1 MAAKQGPCIPTSDW
15 ELRNFHR
22 LQSAVEDVNTGR
34 RGRCEYWW
42 RTPVNNKAEGTNL
55 LVVRVF
61 VELFILDTQEKILA
75 GIHWARHNTY
85 HLRAYFSRVLVLG
98 FMMDMVLAANDAPQ
112 QAITHPGNNNKPWVI
127 SGVITA
133 AVLLLAIFNLL
144 VCYLCSRRRTLHK
157 SVQPSNQE
165 YKGGPAYTSYSFS
178 EIQIATKNFDEAR
191 VIGEGGFGKVYIGTL
206 NDGTN
211 VAIKRGSTLHD
222 QGEKEYRAE
231 IAMLLRLRHYNLISF
246 LGCCSENS
254 EMILLYEYMENGTL
268 RQRLYD
274 SKSPLPNNDPLT
286 LNQRLKIAIHSAN
299 GLHYLHTGF
308 ESPIIH
314 RDVKTSNILLDKNL
328 NAKVSDFGLSR
339 ERPVVDKALS
349 SLVKGSFGYL
359 DPEYYLRHRLT
370 EKSDVYSFGVVLF
383 EMLFGRPALDETRP
397 TEQWVLSEWA
407 LHCYRNNILEQN
419 IDPYLMGEMLPQ
431 CLEVYAKTAAS
442 CLADKGED
450 RPSMWEVLVS
460 LQRALAVQEIGRAHV

>member
-1 MAAKQGPCIPTSDW
+1 MAVKQGPCIPTFDW
-15 ELRNFHR
+15 EFRSLDKF
-22 LQSAVEDVNTGR
+22 QSAVEHLNDI
-34 RGRCEYWW
+34 
-42 RTPVNNKAEGTNL
+42 
-55 LVVRVF
+55 
-61 VELFILDTQEKILA
+61 LFAIVAFAGFFIRDKLEKILA

-98 FMMDMVLAANDAPQ
+98 FMMDMVLAANGAPQ
-112 QAITHPGNNNKPWVI
+112 QVIKHLGNNNKPWVI
-127 SGVITA
+127 GGVITV
-133 AVLLLAIFNLL
+133 AVLLAIFNLL

-165 YKGGPAYTSYSFS
+165 YKGGLTYTLYSFS
-178 EIQIATKNFDEAR
+178 EIENATENFDKGR

-231 IAMLLRLRHYNLISF
+231 IAMLLRLRHYNLISL
-246 LGCCSENS
+246 LGRCSENS
-254 EMILLYEYMENGTL
+254 EMILVYEYMENGTL
-268 RQRLYD
+268 RQNLYD
-274 SKSPLPNNDPLT
+274 SNSPLPNNDPLT
-286 LNQRLKIAIHSAN
+286 SNQRLKIAIHSAN

-308 ESPIIH
+308 QSPIIH

-349 SLVKGSFGYL
+349 SLVKGTRGYL

-383 EMLFGRPALDETRP
+383 EILFGRPALDETRP
-397 TEQWVLSEWA
+397 TEQRVLSEWA

-450 RPSMWEVLVS
+450 RPSMGDVLVS
-460 LQRALAVQEIGRAHV
+460 LQRALALQESREVFLQMPPNGFDGVVGGN